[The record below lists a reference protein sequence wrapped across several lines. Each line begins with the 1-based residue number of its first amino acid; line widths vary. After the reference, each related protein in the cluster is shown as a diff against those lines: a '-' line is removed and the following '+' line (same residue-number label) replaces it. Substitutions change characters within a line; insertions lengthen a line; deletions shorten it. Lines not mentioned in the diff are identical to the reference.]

1 MNVESYISEL
11 LFSNDCV
18 IVPGFG
24 GFVGNYAPAKI
35 HPVNHTFYPPS
46 KSILFNSK
54 LLSDDGLLLH
64 AISIGEGISYDQAK
78 QMVDEFVHD
87 SMHLLNEDKS
97 LMLERIGKLRK
108 DIDGRFLFD
117 PDSTVNYLEDSFGL
131 STFVSPPVLRSPMHK
146 RIEKKFTDRRP
157 TPVSKV
163 KNKKIYWAGVVL
175 LPVLLLTGWIL
186 LNPSMKFKETQQTGV
201 VNIFETTE
209 SSPELNESVNPI
221 DSTAILSD
229 NIVENTP
236 SVIVPVDHDETN
248 APVSEMQKPVVLAQS
263 KYYVIGGAFKIRE
276 NADNMLAVLRT
287 EGYQAEDAGQNP
299 AGLYMVSYFSSI
311 NKSEAMVNLETIRS
325 EKNPS
330 AWLLK
335 K

>member
-54 LLSDDGLLLH
+54 LQSDDGLLLH
-64 AISIGEGISYDQAK
+64 AISIGEGIAYEQAR
-78 QMVDEFVHD
+78 QRVEEFAHN
-87 SMHLLNEDKS
+87 SLHLLNEGKS
-97 LMLERIGKLRK
+97 LILDKIGKLRK

-131 STFVSPPVLRSPMHK
+131 PTFVSPPIQRSPMHK
-146 RIEKKFTDRRP
+146 RLEKKFSDRRP
-157 TPVSKV
+157 TPISKV

-186 LNPSMKFKETQQTGV
+186 LNPVMKFKESQQTGV

-209 SSPELNESVNPI
+209 SSHDLNKSENPVDSSKVLPEDNFI
-221 DSTAILSD
+221 DSGSEVVP
-229 NIVENTP
+229 NINNEA
-236 SVIVPVDHDETN
+236 D
-248 APVSEMQKPVVLAQS
+248 VSSIEIKKPVVVS
-263 KYYVIGGAFKIRE
+263 GFKYYVIGGAFKVRE
-276 NADNMLAVLRT
+276 NADNMLADLRN
-287 EGYQAEDAGQNP
+287 EGYKAEDAGQNP
-299 AGLYMVSYFSSI
+299 AGLYMVSYFSSED
-311 NKSEAMVNLETIRS
+311 KSEAMVNLETIRN